1 MQSALTHSEQST
13 TRKRP
18 FVRPWALATP
28 IAVLLVCL
36 PMLRPL
42 RQPGRASDDEQ
53 LRLATI
59 AALVQHRT
67 DPSSLAERLA
77 VNTRLFILPSHVISV
92 DQRIYS
98 DQPPMLAF
106 LLSGPALI
114 LDWLGYPLRENSVL
128 APYLLTLLGA
138 TLPVAAAAGLV
149 YRMGRIFEL
158 RRQWRTALAAAVVFG
173 TGLISYAVVLN
184 PHVPAAVLVLASAAC
199 LIHLAASPN
208 PSRGGAWLILAGF
221 FAALAAT
228 IDFSAIV
235 FLILLLVAV
244 PAMRLPTA
252 LRIGGMILYLFGATP
267 PILLYA
273 TLTIPLTGNLLPG
286 SMHPELAVHRRTVVE
301 EPAIDAAS
309 DIAVANSPTAD
320 DDMDPNPPPPSV
332 WQKIERGFTSFV
344 GTLLGE
350 HGLFV
355 HFPVVILGFAGMFA
369 VMHRHWPSTT
379 KILAA
384 DSAVAAIFGVIVF
397 CATRYGSANAD
408 FANRWLI
415 VFLPFLLFWAGAWL
429 RRPHTAPIWSLAAI
443 LLTFSV
449 LVSLIGAT
457 DPMPVGGY
465 SKYTAVSAL
474 RDLFKSSPQLQGTA
488 LADR

>member
-1 MQSALTHSEQST
+1 MQSALTHSDQST
-13 TRKRP
+13 RKP

-53 LRLATI
+53 LRLASI
-59 AALVQHRT
+59 AALVQHST
-67 DPSSLAERLA
+67 DPGPLAERLA
-77 VNTRLFILPSHVISV
+77 INTRLFILPSHVISV
-92 DQRIYS
+92 EQRIYS

-114 LDWLGYPLRENSVL
+114 LDWMGYPLRENSVL
-128 APYLLTLLGA
+128 APYLLTLLGV
-138 TLPVAAAAGLV
+138 TLPVAAAAGLI

-208 PSRGGAWLILAGF
+208 PSHGGGWLILAGF
-221 FAALAAT
+221 YAALAAT

-235 FLILLLVAV
+235 FLLLLLVAV

-252 LRIGGMILYLFGATP
+252 LRIGGIILYLFGATP
-267 PILLYA
+267 PILLHA

-286 SMHPELAVHRRTVVE
+286 SMHPELTVHRRLVIE
-301 EPAIDAAS
+301 EPAIDATS
-309 DIAVANSPTAD
+309 DLAVASSSTIAD
-320 DDMDPNPPPPSV
+320 DDMDANPPPPSIG
-332 WQKIERGFTSFV
+332 QKIERGFISFA

-350 HGLFV
+350 HGLLV
-355 HFPVVILGFAGMFA
+355 HFPVVVLGFAGMFA
-369 VMHRHWPSTT
+369 VMHRHWPTTT

-384 DSAVAAIFGVIVF
+384 DSAIAAIIGVIIF
-397 CATRYGSANAD
+397 CATRYGSSSAG

-429 RRPHTAPIWSLAAI
+429 RRPHSAPIWSLAAI

-474 RDLFKSSPQLQGTA
+474 RDFFKSSPQLQGTA